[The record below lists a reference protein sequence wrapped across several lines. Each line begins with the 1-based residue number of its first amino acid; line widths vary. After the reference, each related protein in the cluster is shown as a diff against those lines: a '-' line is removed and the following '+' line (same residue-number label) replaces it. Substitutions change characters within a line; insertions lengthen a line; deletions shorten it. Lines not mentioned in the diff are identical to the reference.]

1 MDIKFNIWNKI
12 VIIVNTIISIG
23 LLLLILKYN

>member
-1 MDIKFNIWNKI
+1 MDIKFDTWNKI